1 MFENIQLAFQGVFGH
16 KLRSFLTML
25 GIIIGIASI
34 ITIISTIKGTNEQ
47 IKQNLIGSGSNIV
60 NVQLYQNDWAVDM
73 SYQTPDG
80 IRVLQD
86 EQRDEMIA
94 LDGVADVTLYRSREN
109 VEGFYYRNTG
119 FSGKLYGVDDH
130 YFSVYGYE
138 VRSGRGFTARD
149 FASASKNVILDE
161 TAAKTLFS
169 SDDPIG
175 KIVEISGEPFTV
187 VGVVS
192 QKSSFEPRI
201 NSVKDYAMY
210 VQESSGLAFVP
221 TSVWPVLYRFD
232 EPQNVAVRATSTDT
246 MTDAGKAVADYLTS
260 HQIIASKATGDN
272 SYSYRSD
279 DLLKQA
285 QQLQEMSSATNNQ
298 LIWIASISLLVGGV
312 GVMNI
317 MLVTVTERTAE
328 IGLKKAIGAK
338 RRRILAQFLTEASVL
353 TGIGGLLA
361 LGVGDT
367 IRVSLTDD
375 PVKEVYA
382 AKAILRA
389 VGRAE
394 EGINVVSCP
403 TCGRT
408 RIDLI
413 GIAKEVE
420 RRCAE
425 IHGRKL
431 KVAVMGCVVN
441 GPGEAREADLGI
453 AGGDGEGLIF
463 RRGEILRKVPQ
474 ERLVDELMDEIAHF
488 EGE

>member
-1 MFENIQLAFQGVFGH
+1 M
-16 KLRSFLTML
+16 
-25 GIIIGIASI
+25 
-34 ITIISTIKGTNEQ
+34 
-47 IKQNLIGSGSNIV
+47 
-60 NVQLYQNDWAVDM
+60 
-73 SYQTPDG
+73 
-80 IRVLQD
+80 
-86 EQRDEMIA
+86 
-94 LDGVADVTLYRSREN
+94 
-109 VEGFYYRNTG
+109 
-119 FSGKLYGVDDH
+119 DDH

-353 TGIGGLLA
+353 TGIGGLLGVLGGIGMSQLISKFMDTPTA
-361 LGVGDT
+361 LSV
-367 IRVSLTDD
+367 
-375 PVKEVYA
+375 P
-382 AKAILRA
+382 AIL
-389 VGRAE
+389 
-394 EGINVVSCP
+394 
-403 TCGRT
+403 
-408 RIDLI
+408 
-413 GIAKEVE
+413 
-420 RRCAE
+420 
-425 IHGRKL
+425 
-431 KVAVMGCVVN
+431 VAVVFSV
-441 GPGEAREADLGI
+441 LI
-453 AGGDGEGLIF
+453 GLIF
-463 RRGEILRKVPQ
+463 GLVPAVKASKLNPIEALRRE
-474 ERLVDELMDEIAHF
+474 
-488 EGE
+488 